1 MDCEWWR
8 LRRPFSNLVEW
19 RKRRV
24 TCRQLISDIKH
35 SWKSKMFVHVCC
47 YGFSRR
53 WESLYNTAV
62 VYMVN
67 KSFICACVC
76 VCQSRRDV
84 SPPQDR
90 SLVSHNSFQIDWFI
104 YFVIQGDKVLI
115 VISGDNNYK
124 DTDEEDRSVISRW
137 ARRKVASQFKGEYL
151 DGLLS
156 SKQNKREVRIP
167 AEPRPRPQLQ
177 PKPQLEWI
185 PQEV

>member
-1 MDCEWWR
+1 M
-8 LRRPFSNLVEW
+8 
-19 RKRRV
+19 
-24 TCRQLISDIKH
+24 
-35 SWKSKMFVHVCC
+35 
-47 YGFSRR
+47 
-53 WESLYNTAV
+53 
-62 VYMVN
+62 
-67 KSFICACVC
+67 
-76 VCQSRRDV
+76 
-84 SPPQDR
+84 
-90 SLVSHNSFQIDWFI
+90 
-104 YFVIQGDKVLI
+104 LI